1 MTSYANDVNSYS
13 SDVTNS
19 FGQPRSGSPSR
30 EELMV
35 KRWQLFMR
43 WTQSIDMRYYLISCS
58 SVIIMFALWV
68 FVTET
73 GIANDLF
80 LPGPAA
86 IYDAF
91 ISASIEGYQ
100 GSTLLEHVGTS
111 LYRILSGFGLAC
123 LVGIPLGIAM
133 GMSRDVHASFNP
145 FIEFYRPLPPLG
157 LYTLLVM
164 WLGIG
169 EASKLALLFLAG
181 LPGII
186 IATIQ
191 AVNDINPTYI
201 RASKTLGATRFQLI
215 REVYLPGAGPTIL
228 TGMRIS
234 LGFVYTVLVAA
245 EIVAATAGIGWM
257 IWDAAKFLLSDVV
270 IMGLI
275 VLGITGVILDLCM
288 RLIGGLLMPWTRVKK
303 V

>member
-1 MTSYANDVNSYS
+1 MNRF
-13 SDVTNS
+13 TNLLRDNARVLKSPFFLMSCGSVS
-19 FGQPRSGSPSR
+19 FM
-30 EELMV
+30 L
-35 KRWQLFMR
+35 L
-43 WTQSIDMRYYLISCS
+43 
-58 SVIIMFALWV
+58 AWV
-68 FVTET
+68 FVTAT
-73 GIANDLF
+73 GIANELF
-80 LPGPAA
+80 LPGPVA
-86 IYDAF
+86 IYESF
-91 ISASIEGYQ
+91 IKVTLKGYQ

-133 GMSRDVHASFNP
+133 GVSRSVSAIFNP

-169 EASKLALLFLAG
+169 EESKLALLFLAG

-186 IATIQ
+186 LATVQ
-191 AVNDINPTYI
+191 AVSNIDPVYV
-201 RASKTLGATRFQLI
+201 RAAKSLGASRSKLLWH
-215 REVYLPGAGPTIL
+215 VYLPGAGPTIL

-234 LGFVYTVLVAA
+234 LGFTYTVLVAA

-275 VLGITGVILDLCM
+275 VLGLTGIFLDVTM
-288 RLIGGLLMPWTRVKK
+288 RLIGKLLMPWMVDENGHK
-303 V
+303 

>member
-1 MTSYANDVNSYS
+1 M
-13 SDVTNS
+13 
-19 FGQPRSGSPSR
+19 F
-30 EELMV
+30 M
-35 KRWQLFMR
+35 LFT
-43 WTQSIDMRYYLISCS
+43 WI
-58 SVIIMFALWV
+58 
-68 FVTET
+68 FVTAT
-73 GIANDLF
+73 GLANPLF
-80 LPGPAA
+80 LPGPDAV
-86 IYDAF
+86 YKAF
-91 ISASIEGYQ
+91 IETLFDGYQ
-100 GSTLLEHVGTS
+100 GSTLFEHVGTS
-111 LYRILSGFGLAC
+111 LYRILAAFLLAC

-133 GMSRDVHASFNP
+133 GISRTTHAIFNP

-169 EASKLALLFLAG
+169 ELSKLALLFLAG

-191 AVNDINPTYI
+191 AVKDINPTLVL
-201 RASKTLGATRFQLI
+201 AAKSLGASRSDLI

-245 EIVAATAGIGWM
+245 EIVAASAGIGWM
-257 IWDAAKFLLSDVV
+257 IWDAAKFLLSDIV

-275 VLGITGVILDLCM
+275 VLGLTGITLDMVM
-288 RLIGGLLMPWTRVKK
+288 RGIGFAMMPWTRPNRSQAKT
-303 V
+303 